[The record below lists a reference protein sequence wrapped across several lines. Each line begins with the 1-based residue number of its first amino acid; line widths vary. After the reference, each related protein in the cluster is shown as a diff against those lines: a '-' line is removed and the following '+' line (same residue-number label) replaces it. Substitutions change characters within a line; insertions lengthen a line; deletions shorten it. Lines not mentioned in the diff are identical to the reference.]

1 MPTKSIRLSD
11 EEAASLREYVE
22 LSGEVEAVALKRA
35 AMRGLREFRLDQAI
49 LAYINGRD
57 SATAAAIAGLPRARF
72 LEVLAERGVALLDGP
87 STVAEEVTDLADAL
101 GDERLRRA
109 ARAVFTRPA

>member
-1 MPTKSIRLSD
+1 VPTKSIRLSD

-57 SATAAAIAGLPRARF
+57 SAT
-72 LEVLAERGVALLDGP
+72 
-87 STVAEEVTDLADAL
+87 EEVTELADAL
-101 GDERLRRA
+101 GDETLRRA
-109 ARAVFTRPA
+109 ARVVSTRPA